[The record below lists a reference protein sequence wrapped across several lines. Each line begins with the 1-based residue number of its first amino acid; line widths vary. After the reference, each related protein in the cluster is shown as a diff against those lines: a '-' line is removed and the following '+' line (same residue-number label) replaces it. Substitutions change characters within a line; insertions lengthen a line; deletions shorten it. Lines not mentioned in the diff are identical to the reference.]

1 MRLGLRAALLM
12 MPVFAAVACGGG
24 GGASGDG
31 GVIDPSP
38 TPLSASFLSDDNT
51 PSSKTIAMIQGPRN
65 ADLVTV
71 RVTVTDTTGIYG
83 AAFEVVYDTA
93 KAAYVNWSAG
103 TLLEQGGHSPS
114 YTVGD
119 NGSGRVVVAASRN
132 GNVAT
137 VNAAGTVT
145 LVNLTFRVKQAGESR
160 AVFAAGPVLYDGQA
174 TPQPKSG
181 ILWTAGALVGTQ

>member
-1 MRLGLRAALLM
+1 MRFGLRTALVLL
-12 MPVFAAVACGGG
+12 PVVAAVACGGG
-24 GGASGDG
+24 GGNGDG

-51 PSSKTIAMIQGPRN
+51 PSSMTIAMIQGPRSG
-65 ADLVTV
+65 DLVTV
-71 RVTVTDTTGIYG
+71 RVTVTDTTGIY
-83 AAFEVVYDTA
+83 ATAFEIEYDKA

-119 NGSGRVVVAASRN
+119 NGNGRVVVAASRN

-137 VNAAGTVT
+137 VNASGTVT
-145 LVNLTFRVKQAGESR
+145 VVNLTFRVKQVGESR
-160 AVFAAGPVLYDGQA
+160 AVFAPGPVLYDGQIPPA
-174 TPQPKSG
+174 AKSDV
-181 ILWTAGALVGTQ
+181 IWTAGSLVGTQ